1 MLNLHTLWT
10 LAVAELRSCRRL
22 ARTWI
27 IFGMTLAYCI
37 GWYIN
42 NLESDVFPSAPS
54 RWDPSQINP
63 RFMVAEMMSVLVA
76 IFLFGLIF
84 LVFDIRARDVQNRTH
99 EIVDSLP
106 ANNVEFILGRIMGIL
121 LLFLFFVLLF
131 IGLVACYEAIT
142 GHLGIRYRAGIQP
155 LSLIN
160 LLVWSIIPNL
170 VFFGALVA
178 CLSTLVRNRL
188 VVAVIALG
196 AVWGT
201 LWISDQIP
209 IYLEQIFSPFVGNVI
224 FPSDLTPVFVTPAIA
239 TSRFAIILVSIA
251 LLLCAAALLP
261 RTEPRR
267 KMLSQLSIT
276 CAAVGA
282 LMFFCLFA
290 LAQGT
295 LNLREDWANI
305 HRQHKSASFP
315 DVQRLEGTVDIRP
328 GRLVTLDLTMT
339 LRTFPTT
346 GSDSMVFS
354 LNPGYKILQLFID
367 GHEHFEFSF
376 NAGLLKLPVE
386 ALPRDSHKVR
396 VLARGRPDDRFAY
409 LDQTRNFQK
418 LTDEDVPR
426 LGLQNSIFRTDY
438 VALLPGVVWY
448 PISGVVT
455 DRDILEQQPRD
466 LFTSNITVT
475 VPREWEVAMAGT
487 RELVPL
493 QKGNS
498 FQFKNSA
505 PLPELTLLAA
515 KFERRSAT
523 VEGVRIDVLFS
534 KKHSQNLD
542 LLIPFVDDI
551 QRWITEL
558 IHNAA
563 TLSLHYPYSQYY
575 VVEVPSRLRIY
586 GGGWSMGTVLQPP
599 GMMLIRET
607 TLPTLD
613 INSLARINQD
623 RGIDEPEGQYS
634 SRFRQL
640 WEYVD
645 DDLQG
650 GSPFAGIARN
660 FVFHQVSATGQGA
673 TTMQYLLEQLSTQL
687 IVGRESCF
695 IVSVSEFGDYFGVY
709 SWGNRWSDYYRDSN
723 AAKQKRFNVSS
734 LPSTWNL
741 MDRIPL
747 FDLPLQTEPISSYRV
762 QLSKV
767 FALAKSMIEYYG
779 EEKIGMFLENLLANY
794 QGQAFTYAEF
804 VDTASLVDIDLNEWV
819 RPWFHD
825 TRLPGYLV
833 TTATVSKLSDPSFN
847 DTVYQTTFVLHN
859 AEPIAGFVRLVWSE
873 QERRTNWYEYG
884 NINVSDQ
891 MFFNGHQSFRIAI
904 QSQNPLTGLRVEPV
918 LALNRLPVDVLLPMD
933 EESIG
938 EHSSTLPF
946 ITEVKWQI
954 PDTTSIVVDD
964 LDPGFSIVTLA
975 TNSDVYLPLRTMS
988 RVSTEK
994 EGLDHGLIAKRMPRR
1009 GDWNRVYHAASYGH
1023 YRRTYASIPHGDQTS
1038 AARFAVNLPHKGH
1051 WKLEFFVPLPVFQ
1064 SPWYGSWID
1073 FFGTRLDDNSSR
1085 NRPANPN
1092 APNEHYR
1099 LEISDGT
1106 SRWKQKFDIGRA
1118 SEGWNDV
1125 GKFELSETEVE
1136 VLLSDYAGHKDI
1148 MVHADAIRWTPIK
1161 PD

>member
-10 LAVAELRSCRRL
+10 LAVAEMRSCRRL

-27 IFGMTLAYCI
+27 IFGITLAYCI

-42 NLESDVFPSAPS
+42 KLESAVYPSAPS
-54 RWDPSQINP
+54 GWAPSQINP
-63 RFMVAEMMSVLVA
+63 QLMVAEMMSVLVA
-76 IFLFGLIF
+76 MFSFGLIF
-84 LVFDIRARDVQNRTH
+84 LAFDIRARDVQNRIH

-106 ANNVEFILGRIMGIL
+106 ANNVEVILGRIMGIL
-121 LLFLFFVLLF
+121 LLFLLFILLF

-142 GHLGIRYRAGIQP
+142 GHLGIRYRVGIHP
-155 LSLIN
+155 LSLVS
-160 LLVWSIIPNL
+160 LLVWSIIPIL

-201 LWISDQIP
+201 LWIEDQIP
-209 IYLEQIFSPFVGNVI
+209 VYLEQIFSPFVGNVI

-239 TSRFAIILVSIA
+239 ISRFAIILESIA
-251 LLLCAAALLP
+251 LLLYAAALLP

-267 KMLSQLSIT
+267 KVLSRLSIT
-276 CAAVGA
+276 CAGVGA
-282 LMFFCLFA
+282 LMFFCLFTV
-290 LAQGT
+290 AQGT
-295 LNLREDWANI
+295 MNLREDWANI
-305 HRQHKSASFP
+305 HRQHNSASFP
-315 DVQRLEGTVDIRP
+315 DVQHLEGSVDLRP

-339 LRTFPTT
+339 LLTSSTNI
-346 GSDSMVFS
+346 SDSAVFS
-354 LNPGYKILQLFID
+354 LNPGYKFLQLFID
-367 GHEHFEFSF
+367 GNEHFEFSF
-376 NAGLLKLPVE
+376 KAGLLKLPVE
-386 ALPRDSHKVR
+386 ALPRVSHKVR
-396 VLARGRPDDRFAY
+396 VLARGRLDDRFAY

-438 VALLPGVVWY
+438 VALLPGVTWY

-455 DRDILEQQPRD
+455 DRDILEQHPRD
-466 LFTSNITVT
+466 LFTSNITVR
-475 VPREWEVAMAGT
+475 VPREWQVAMAGT
-487 RELVPL
+487 RELVPV
-493 QKGNS
+493 QEGNS
-498 FQFKNSA
+498 FKFKNPA
-505 PLPELTLLAA
+505 PLPELALLAA
-515 KFERRSAT
+515 EFERRSAS

-542 LLIPFVDDI
+542 SLTPFVDDI
-551 QRWITEL
+551 HRWITGR
-558 IHNAA
+558 INDAA
-563 TLSLHYPYSQYY
+563 VLSLRYPYSQYY

-613 INSLARINQD
+613 INSLARIGQS
-623 RGIDEPEGQYS
+623 RGLDEPEGQYS

-640 WEYVD
+640 WEYID

-660 FVFHQVSATGQGA
+660 FVSHQVSATGQGA
-673 TTMQYLLEQLSTQL
+673 TTLQYLLEQLSTQL
-687 IVGRESCF
+687 IVRHESCF
-695 IVSVSEFGDYFGVY
+695 IVSVSQCGEHIGPWGD
-709 SWGNRWSDYYRDSN
+709 RWSDYYRFSN
-723 AAKQKRFNVSS
+723 AAKQTRMDISS
-734 LPSTWNL
+734 LPSTWNF

-779 EEKIGMFLENLLANY
+779 EEKIGVFLENLLANY
-794 QGQAFTYAEF
+794 QGQSFTYAEF
-804 VDTASLVDIDLNEWV
+804 LDTALIVDLDLNEWV
-819 RPWFHD
+819 LPWFHD
-825 TRLPGYLV
+825 TKLPGYLV
-833 TTATVSKLSDPSFN
+833 TSATVSKLSDPSFN
-847 DTVYQTTFVLHN
+847 EAEYQTAFVLNN
-859 AEPIAGFVRLVWSE
+859 AEPVSGFVRLVWSE
-873 QERRTNWYEYG
+873 DEDRNYWHTLGDFTY
-884 NINVSDQ
+884 SDP
-891 MFFNGHQSFRIAI
+891 MFLKGHQSFRIAI

-918 LALNRLPVDVLLPMD
+918 LALNRLPIEVFLPTD
-933 EESIG
+933 DESIG

-946 ITEVKWQI
+946 AEEIKWRI
-954 PDTTSIVVDD
+954 PETTAIIVDD
-964 LDPGFSIVTLA
+964 LDSGFSIVTRA
-975 TNSDVYLPLRTMS
+975 TNSDVYLPLRTTW

-994 EGLDHGLIAKRMPRR
+994 EGLDHGLVAERFPRR
-1009 GDWNRVYHAASYGH
+1009 GEWNRVHHAASYGH
-1023 YRRTYASIPHGDQTS
+1023 YRRTYTRIPYGDQTS

-1085 NRPANPN
+1085 NRPANPS

-1106 SRWKQKFDIGRA
+1106 SRWKQKFDIGSA

-1125 GKFELSETEVE
+1125 GKFELDSTEVE